1 MALVWAAT
9 LSRAG
14 SQNGHTV
21 NVFTRPLSILEHF
34 AELEM
39 DELTWNVLALALL
52 LERRKRWEAIEEEWK
67 TLHELSELERM
78 HSLPDN
84 RN

>member
-1 MALVWAAT
+1 
-9 LSRAG
+9 
-14 SQNGHTV
+14 
-21 NVFTRPLSILEHF
+21 
-34 AELEM
+34 M
-39 DELTWNVLALALL
+39 DELTANLILLALL
-52 LERRKRWEAIEEEWK
+52 LERRKRLEAIEEEWK